1 MDKYLELIKST
12 IKTLIAHIASDPS
25 GFIMFVWENIFKSFA
40 LILLGIIVLN
50 WILSMTKVIKKKK
63 LQRITSLCICLSF
76 IALCCWTLYR
86 YDCPSSPADTAHED
100 YRSYFNDVQKVQ
112 IIAARKYGIKPIK
125 NRTAAQQAIQTG
137 NLVKLSTCRNYKLA
151 PMSHSIPYLTN
162 NAAQLLSDIGGNFRD
177 SLNSK
182 GMCAHKIV
190 VTSVLRTDEDVER
203 LMKQNS
209 VAVKNSAHRHATT
222 FDISY
227 RDYERVGLGR
237 TDKSELKK
245 VLSQVLIDLKERR
258 RCYVKYEVKSGCYHI
273 TVRS

>member
-12 IKTLIAHIASDPS
+12 IKAVITHITSDPS
-25 GFIMFVWENIFKSFA
+25 AFIMFVWENIFKPFA
-40 LILLGIIVLN
+40 LILLGIIILN

-63 LQRITSLCICLSF
+63 LQRITSWCICLSF
-76 IALCCWTLYR
+76 IALCCWVLCGCKY
-86 YDCPSSPADTAHED
+86 SSSCADTVHEN

-112 IIAARKYGIKPIK
+112 IVAARKYGIKPIK
-125 NRTAAQQAIQTG
+125 NRAAAQQAIQTG

-162 NAAQLLSDIGGNFRD
+162 NAAQLLSDIGENFRD

-190 VTSVLRTDEDVER
+190 VTSVLRTDADVER
-203 LMKQNS
+203 LMKQNN

-245 VLSQVLIDLKERR
+245 VLSEVLRDLKERR
-258 RCYVKYEVKSGCYHI
+258 RCYVKYEVKPGCYHI